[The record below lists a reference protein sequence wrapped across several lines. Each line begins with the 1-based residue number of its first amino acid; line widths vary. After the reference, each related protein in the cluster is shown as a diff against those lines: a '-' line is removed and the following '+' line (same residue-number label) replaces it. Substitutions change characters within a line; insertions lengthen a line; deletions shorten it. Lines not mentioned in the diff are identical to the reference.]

1 MEIKTLEEIEKLKAS
16 SKLADE
22 CYEYI
27 LNKIKVGM
35 TEIEIAKMIDEY
47 FLSHG
52 ASAVSFETIVGS
64 GINSATIHSVPSDRK
79 IEHGDLIQLDFG
91 CVLDGYCSDCSR
103 VLFLDEVKPEYKEIY
118 DLVYKA
124 QMTGISEFREGMKA
138 NELDEI
144 VRNVIKEK
152 GYDFNH
158 AVGHAVGTEVHE
170 SPTISPKNTESEI
183 KNGMCITIEPGIY
196 LEEKFGIRIE
206 DTCIVEDGKLIPLN
220 KTSKEIKIIRSF

>member
-1 MEIKTLEEIEKLKAS
+1 MNIKTSEEIEKLRAS

-27 LNKIKVGM
+27 VTQIKLGM

-64 GINSATIHSVPSDRK
+64 GVNSATIHSTPSDRK
-79 IEHGDLIQLDFG
+79 IEFGDIIQLDFG

-103 VLFLDEVKPEYKEIY
+103 VLFMGEIKSEYKEIY
-118 DLVYKA
+118 DIVYKA
-124 QMTGISEFREGMKA
+124 QMAGIEGFKEGMKA
-138 NELDEI
+138 SEVDALSRD
-144 VRNVIKEK
+144 VIKEN

-158 AVGHAVGTEVHE
+158 SVGHAVGTEVHE
-170 SPTISPKNTESEI
+170 NPTISPKNTEDTIE
-183 KNGMCITIEPGIY
+183 NGMCITIEPGIY
-196 LEEKFGIRIE
+196 LEGKFGIRIE
-206 DTCIVEDGKLIPLN
+206 DTCIVENGKLVPLN
-220 KTSKEIKIIRSF
+220 KTIKEIKVIS